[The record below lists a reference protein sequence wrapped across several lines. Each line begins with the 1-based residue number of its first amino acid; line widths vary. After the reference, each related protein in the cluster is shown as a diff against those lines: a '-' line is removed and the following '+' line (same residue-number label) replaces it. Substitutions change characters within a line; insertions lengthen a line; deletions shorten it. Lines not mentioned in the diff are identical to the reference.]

1 MGWNGTWSPTPAQN
15 SYGTSVGG
23 YWDYKTGWRNL
34 LLKIAQQ
41 TYMRHNLWSFSPAF
55 TRRKL
60 PLLASV
66 VAKSSKN
73 NSKKDGLHFNR
84 EELASTLS
92 GKAEE
97 LLQTKRRENA
107 DKNPAFQ
114 LVISA
119 WLTAEDSAHSVH
131 KGDSPQNSLLQ
142 HRVYTSNLHTY
153 ILII

>member
-1 MGWNGTWSPTPAQN
+1 M
-15 SYGTSVGG
+15 
-23 YWDYKTGWRNL
+23 
-34 LLKIAQQ
+34 
-41 TYMRHNLWSFSPAF
+41 
-55 TRRKL
+55 
-60 PLLASV
+60 LASV
-66 VAKSSKN
+66 VVKSSKN

-119 WLTAEDSAHSVH
+119 
-131 KGDSPQNSLLQ
+131 
-142 HRVYTSNLHTY
+142 
-153 ILII
+153 